1 MDSIS
6 QHDFTKRIF
15 GKKRY
20 FKQIDK
26 KEFHFLFDTSPLELE
41 EAVEVYD
48 IESLEYF
55 LSIRF
60 ARITNKLIRSFK
72 IRLFLYLDSPLP
84 YKKLSY
90 IYNVNKKK
98 MSERLLG
105 ADDYIPIPET
115 YFKRYEIFIDEVT
128 YEDGTVEALSCSTV
142 DKRSAVREAH
152 VAEMDSAI
160 TPSHKS
166 EKHPAVIMPQF
177 SEGAW
182 ICTCSQKNTP
192 DLDICKR
199 CGRLKA
205 DLEKMVTMNTAS
217 EFDSDPY
224 SFVQRAKRV
233 EHTLART
240 ATESSAEKETA
251 IENEMKKVEKREKYK
266 SRMVM
271 QALPRI
277 ALYFIAGYLIYLF
290 LVWLE
295 RL

>member
-1 MDSIS
+1 MDSVS
-6 QHDFTKRIF
+6 QHDFTKRIL

-20 FKQIDK
+20 FKQIGK
-26 KEFHFLFDTSPLELE
+26 KEFHFLFDKSPLELE

-55 LSIRF
+55 LSIHF
-60 ARITNKLIRSFK
+60 ARITDKLIRSFK

-84 YKKLSY
+84 YKKLTYVYS
-90 IYNVNKKK
+90 VNKKK
-98 MSERLLG
+98 MGERLLG

-128 YEDGTVEALSCSTV
+128 YEDGTVETLSCSTV
-142 DKRSAVREAH
+142 DRRSAVRESHA
-152 VAEMDSAI
+152 AEMDSAI

-182 ICTCSQKNTP
+182 ICTCSQKNTS
-192 DLDICKR
+192 DLDACKR
-199 CGRLKA
+199 CGRLKI
-205 DLEKMVTMNTAS
+205 DLEKMVLMKDNS
-217 EFDSDPY
+217 EFTSDQY
-224 SFVQRAKRV
+224 SFVQRAKRA
-233 EHTLART
+233 EHILART
-240 ATESSAEKETA
+240 ATQNTAEKETA
-251 IENEMKKVEKREKYK
+251 IEDEMKKVEKREKYK

-271 QALPRI
+271 QVLPRI

>member
-1 MDSIS
+1 MDSVS

-20 FKQIDK
+20 FKQIGK
-26 KEFHFLFDTSPLELE
+26 KEFHFLFDKSPLELE

-55 LSIRF
+55 LSIHF
-60 ARITNKLIRSFK
+60 ARITDKLIRSFK

-84 YKKLSY
+84 YKKLTYVYS
-90 IYNVNKKK
+90 VNKKK
-98 MSERLLG
+98 MGERLLG

-128 YEDGTVEALSCSTV
+128 YEDGTVETLSCSTV
-142 DKRSAVREAH
+142 DRHSAVRESHA
-152 VAEMDSAI
+152 AEMDSAI

-182 ICTCSQKNTP
+182 ICTCSQKNTS
-192 DLDICKR
+192 DHDACKR
-199 CGRLKA
+199 CGRLKI
-205 DLEKMVTMNTAS
+205 DLEKMVLMKDNS
-217 EFDSDPY
+217 EFTSDQY
-224 SFVQRAKRV
+224 SFVQRAKRA
-233 EHTLART
+233 EHILART
-240 ATESSAEKETA
+240 ATQNTAEKETA
-251 IENEMKKVEKREKYK
+251 IEDELKKVEKREKYK

-271 QALPRI
+271 QVLPRI